1 MAAPRRLSGMFLTF
15 IINHSHSVE
24 EEEDVKV
31 QSAVFFIDHVLYKC
45 QVLHNY
51 HSQFILCNSVV
62 FLTKPNI
69 WGRNLNSSEAFWS
82 CEFSSRT
89 LGVKESRAD
98 LVVQPPLTSDLSLG
112 ALIRVRRL
120 SWSSGKTGDV
130 FSLRFVWRKKKP
142 HNNSSSSSWRFYPAS
157 QSAEVKTFL
166 SSFSQETIKTKF
178 HTRKSRQ
185 QRPHRE
191 PSLSV

>member
-62 FLTKPNI
+62 FFN
-69 WGRNLNSSEAFWS
+69 
-82 CEFSSRT
+82 
-89 LGVKESRAD
+89 
-98 LVVQPPLTSDLSLG
+98 
-112 ALIRVRRL
+112 
-120 SWSSGKTGDV
+120 KT
-130 FSLRFVWRKKKP
+130 
-142 HNNSSSSSWRFYPAS
+142 
-157 QSAEVKTFL
+157 
-166 SSFSQETIKTKF
+166 
-178 HTRKSRQ
+178 
-185 QRPHRE
+185 
-191 PSLSV
+191 